1 MKISELI
8 ERLKRQQLVHG
19 DLEVTCTG
27 SLLGDGYS
35 TSDVHKDLADIFE
48 TSVENLMVVEEDPPH
63 LKTKFG
69 KRLRL
74 YL

>member
-35 TSDVHKDLADIFE
+35 TSDLPMLADIFE
-48 TSVENLMVVEEDPPH
+48 TTVENLVVVEEDPPH
-63 LKTKFG
+63 LKTEFG

>member
-1 MKISELI
+1 MKISELV
-8 ERLKRQQLVHG
+8 ERLNRQQLLHG

-35 TSDVHKDLADIFE
+35 TSDLPMLADVFE
-48 TSVENLMVVEEDPPH
+48 TTVENLVVVEKDPPSI
-63 LKTKFG
+63 KTNFG

-74 YL
+74 FL